1 MVMKKRALI
10 VGTYVNAP
18 YHPFQQVDHALAELL
33 APDFDV
39 TVTDD
44 LSAFRALAG
53 VNLCVSYIDMFDAAL
68 PEGTGEAILSFVR
81 GGGGLLCLHNGIS
94 LQTDERLFHLIGGKF
109 TEHPPQTEL
118 RFTPAEDGF
127 LQGMEGFSMSEEP
140 YQFEMSGDE
149 GCRCC
154 VTSMREGNTWA
165 AGAERRKRGEWSSLH
180 RGTTSQRSAVRH
192 ILL

>member
-1 MVMKKRALI
+1 MKKKALI

-53 VNLCVSYIDMFDAAL
+53 FNLCVSYIDMFDAAL

-81 GGGGLLCLHNGIS
+81 GGGSLLCLHNGIS
-94 LQTDERLFHLIGGKF
+94 LQTDEALFHLIGG
-109 TEHPPQTEL
+109 
-118 RFTPAEDGF
+118 
-127 LQGMEGFSMSEEP
+127 
-140 YQFEMSGDE
+140 
-149 GCRCC
+149 
-154 VTSMREGNTWA
+154 
-165 AGAERRKRGEWSSLH
+165 
-180 RGTTSQRSAVRH
+180 
-192 ILL
+192 